1 MFDVLWTDPNRELM
15 GDRIIRKEQEARLKD
30 RDKKPKTENSRQSI
44 STEGSTSSDRGFGIF
59 TVRSR
64 RKTPTPSKSK
74 DGTTSPSRLAS
85 NSNRINRSSTYGARS
100 LLHHHDGSQ
109 GTRKPS
115 EKSHHPV
122 QFPEAADASSMSSPD
137 STSSKWTQRS
147 AATNSTGSGA
157 SIDDTEAT
165 LKPEYL
171 VQTLG
176 PSSFVTRITEVSY
189 SPRDP
194 ETDLDQI
201 VSEVH
206 ISSDRT
212 KASTP
217 PMIDHIPDLTVKA
230 NPLAFD
236 DPGSTASSSQS
247 PQTPPPIELQNNN
260 TIHTPGWNCND
271 RLVNPDA
278 WKPPHEWDCSPTKE
292 NAAMSDEEGL
302 QPSPVGGDSDQ
313 CMSPSLA
320 ALQREVKMMAAASP
334 ELMLANIKSSMGHS
348 SDATVYKELEM
359 SKKRW
364 MFSALQ
370 SEGYI
375 PFAECADKRPA
386 SPTSSKSSIYP
397 RILALYETQA
407 STSFLAAIHP
417 HASISHL
424 SPKPISPNLFPN
436 VHPILVPAIS
446 ACSGSRPLA
455 PQLYSTVTCLP
466 MPALFPSSEIP
477 PMLRH
482 IYRCL
487 APGGALHL
495 TLIDPQPVSSSM
507 GPKLRQ
513 WLFEKLLI
521 QLEKKCRTTY
531 PSGTFPAWLAVAK
544 LRGFGS
550 TITTVSVRA
559 VHDCASPMEE
569 DVKKT
574 TAVESELRC
583 LIARMLWQEV
593 WGNFVHADRWWWEE
607 EDIVQECI
615 ERGTYWQYSHIV
627 AVKNQRQAS

>member
-15 GDRIIRKEQEARLKD
+15 GERIIRKEQEARLKGK
-30 RDKKPKTENSRQSI
+30 DKKQKTENSRQSI
-44 STEGSTSSDRGFGIF
+44 STEGSASSERGFGIF

-64 RKTPTPSKSK
+64 RKTPTPSKTK
-74 DGTTSPSRLAS
+74 DPTTSLARLAS
-85 NSNRINRSSTYGARS
+85 NSSKANRTSAYGARS
-100 LLHHHDGSQ
+100 LLHHHDDSEV
-109 GTRKPS
+109 TVKPFGRG
-115 EKSHHPV
+115 HHPV
-122 QFPEAADASSMSSPD
+122 QFPDATDTSSLSSPD

-147 AATNSTGSGA
+147 VASNSTGARA
-157 SIDDTEAT
+157 SIDDTATT

-171 VQTLG
+171 YQTLG
-176 PSSFVTRITEVSY
+176 PSSFVTRTTDVIF

-194 ETDLDQI
+194 ETDLDQL

-206 ISSDRT
+206 ISADRM

-217 PMIDHIPDLTVKA
+217 LLIDPIPDLPEGV

-247 PQTPPPIELQNNN
+247 PRTPPPTELRNNA
-260 TIHTPGWNCND
+260 IIYTPGWNGND

-278 WKPPHEWDCSPTKE
+278 WKPPHEWDCTPTKE
-292 NAAMSDEEGL
+292 NTTLSDAEML
-302 QPSPVGGDSDQ
+302 HSSAVDDDSDQ

-320 ALQREVKMMAAASP
+320 ALQREVRMMAAASP

-370 SEGYI
+370 GEGYI
-375 PFAECADKRPA
+375 PFAECVDGRPG
-386 SPTSSKSSIYP
+386 SPNSLESSRYP

-407 STSFLAAIHP
+407 STSFLAALHP
-417 HASISHL
+417 QASISHL

-446 ACSGSRPLA
+446 ASSGSRPLA

-521 QLEKKCRTTY
+521 QLEKRCRTTY

-559 VHDCASPMEE
+559 IHECAMATE
-569 DVKKT
+569 DTKNT
-574 TAVESELRC
+574 TSVESELRC
-583 LIARMLWQEV
+583 LIARMLWQEI
-593 WGNFVHADRWWWEE
+593 WGKFVHADRWWWEE
-607 EDIVQECI
+607 EDIVQECV

-627 AVKNQRQAS
+627 AVKNKREAP

>member
-15 GDRIIRKEQEARLKD
+15 GERIIRKEQEARLKD
-30 RDKKPKTENSRQSI
+30 RDRKQKTENSRQSI
-44 STEGSTSSDRGFGIF
+44 STEGSTSSDHGFGIF

-64 RKTPTPSKSK
+64 RRTPTPSKSK
-74 DGTTSPSRLAS
+74 DITTSPARLAS
-85 NSNRINRSSTYGARS
+85 NSNKVNRTSAYGAKS
-100 LLHHHDGSQ
+100 LLQHHDNSQ
-109 GTRKPS
+109 ATVRHG

-122 QFPEAADASSMSSPD
+122 QFPEVADNSSMSSPD
-137 STSSKWTQRS
+137 SASSKWTQRS
-147 AATNSTGSGA
+147 AASNSTGAGA
-157 SIDDTEAT
+157 SIDNTETT

-171 VQTLG
+171 IQTLG
-176 PSSFVTRITEVSY
+176 PSSFVTRSTEVAF

-194 ETDLDQI
+194 ETDLDNL

-206 ISSDRT
+206 ISVDRFKT
-212 KASTP
+212 STP
-217 PMIDHIPDLTVKA
+217 PLIDHVPDLLNRA
-230 NPLAFD
+230 HPLAFD
-236 DPGSTASSSQS
+236 DPSSTASSSQS
-247 PQTPPPIELQNNN
+247 PRTPPPIELRKNGS
-260 TIHTPGWNCND
+260 IYTPGWNCND

-278 WKPPHEWDCSPTKE
+278 WKPPHEWDCTPTKE
-292 NAAMSDEEGL
+292 DATMSDEEKR
-302 QPSPVGGDSDQ
+302 QSSSVGDDFDQ

-320 ALQREVKMMAAASP
+320 ALQREVRMMAAASP

-370 SEGYI
+370 GEGYI
-375 PFAECADKRPA
+375 PFTECADSCPA
-386 SPTSSKSSIYP
+386 SPNSSKPSRYP

-407 STSFLAAIHP
+407 STSFLAALHP
-417 HASISHL
+417 QASISHL

-446 ACSGSRPLA
+446 AQSGSRPLA

-495 TLIDPQPVSSSM
+495 TLIDPQPISSSM

-521 QLEKKCRTTY
+521 QLEKRCRTTY

-559 VHDCASPMEE
+559 VHECATPME
-569 DVKKT
+569 DTKNT

-583 LIARMLWQEV
+583 LIARMLWQEI
-593 WGNFVHADRWWWEE
+593 WGKFVHADRWWWEE

-627 AVKNQRQAS
+627 AVKNRRQAP

>member
-15 GDRIIRKEQEARLKD
+15 GERIIRKEQEARLKE
-30 RDKKPKTENSRQSI
+30 RDKKQKTENSRRSI
-44 STEGSTSSDRGFGIF
+44 STEGSNSSDRGFGIF

-64 RKTPTPSKSK
+64 RKTPTPSKAK
-74 DGTTSPSRLAS
+74 DTTTSPARLAS
-85 NSNRINRSSTYGARS
+85 NTNKVNRTSAYCARS

-109 GTRKPS
+109 ATVKTG
-115 EKSHHPV
+115 EKGHHPV
-122 QFPEAADASSMSSPD
+122 QFPEVADTSSISSPD
-137 STSSKWTQRS
+137 STSSKWTHRS
-147 AATNSTGSGA
+147 AASNSTGA
-157 SIDDTEAT
+157 DAPIDVTETT

-171 VQTLG
+171 IQTLG
-176 PSSFVTRITEVSY
+176 PSSFVTRTTEVTF

-194 ETDLDQI
+194 ETDLDQL

-206 ISSDRT
+206 ISADRS

-217 PMIDHIPDLTVKA
+217 PLMDHMPRLPERV

-247 PQTPPPIELQNNN
+247 PRTPPPVELRNNAA
-260 TIHTPGWNCND
+260 IYTPGWNSND

-292 NAAMSDEEGL
+292 NATMSDEERL
-302 QPSPVGGDSDQ
+302 QSSPVGDDSDQ

-320 ALQREVKMMAAASP
+320 ALQREVRMMAAASP

-370 SEGYI
+370 KEGYI
-375 PFAECADKRPA
+375 PFSEPADSRPV
-386 SPTSSKSSIYP
+386 SPDSSKSSRYP

-407 STSFLAAIHP
+407 STSFLAALHP
-417 HASISHL
+417 QASISHL

-436 VHPILVPAIS
+436 VQPILVPAIS

-455 PQLYSTVTCLP
+455 PQLYSTVTCLH

-487 APGGALHL
+487 ATGGALHL

-521 QLEKKCRTTY
+521 QLEKRCRTTY

-559 VHDCASPMEE
+559 VHECASSIE
-569 DVKKT
+569 DTKKT

-583 LIARMLWQEV
+583 LIARMLWQEI
-593 WGNFVHADRWWWEE
+593 WGKFVHADRWWWEE

-627 AVKNQRQAS
+627 AVKNKRQAS

>member
-15 GDRIIRKEQEARLKD
+15 GERIIRKEQEARLRD
-30 RDKKPKTENSRQSI
+30 RDKKQKTENSRQSI

-64 RKTPTPSKSK
+64 RKTSTPSKIK
-74 DGTTSPSRLAS
+74 DPTTSPARLAS
-85 NSNRINRSSTYGARS
+85 SSSKVNRTSAYGARS
-100 LLHHHDGSQ
+100 LLHHDGSQ
-109 GTRKPS
+109 ATARDG

-122 QFPEAADASSMSSPD
+122 QLPEVADNSSMSSPD
-137 STSSKWTQRS
+137 SASSKWTQRS
-147 AATNSTGSGA
+147 AVSNSTGAGA
-157 SIDDTEAT
+157 SVGDAETT

-171 VQTLG
+171 IQPLG
-176 PSSFVTRITEVSY
+176 PSSFVTRTTEVTF

-194 ETDLDQI
+194 EIDLDNLI
-201 VSEVH
+201 SEVN
-206 ISSDRT
+206 ISADRS
-212 KASTP
+212 KPATP
-217 PMIDHIPDLTVKA
+217 PLTDHIMDLPDRA

-247 PQTPPPIELQNNN
+247 PRTPPPIGLRNN
-260 TIHTPGWNCND
+260 TAIYTPGWNCND
-271 RLVNPDA
+271 RLINLDA
-278 WKPPHEWDCSPTKE
+278 WKPPHEWDCTPTQE
-292 NAAMSDEEGL
+292 NAIISDDERRHS
-302 QPSPVGGDSDQ
+302 SPVGDDADQ
-313 CMSPSLA
+313 CMSPNLA
-320 ALQREVKMMAAASP
+320 ALQREVRMMAAASP

-370 SEGYI
+370 GEGYI
-375 PFAECADKRPA
+375 PFTECVDSRPA
-386 SPTSSKSSIYP
+386 SPNSSKSSGYP

-407 STSFLAAIHP
+407 STSFLAALHP
-417 HASISHL
+417 QASVSHL

-521 QLEKKCRTTY
+521 QLEKRCRTTY

-559 VHDCASPMEE
+559 VHECTTPME
-569 DVKKT
+569 DAKNT

-583 LIARMLWQEV
+583 LIARMLWQEI
-593 WGNFVHADRWWWEE
+593 WGKFVHADRWWWEE
-607 EDIVQECI
+607 EEIVQECI

-627 AVKNQRQAS
+627 AVKNKRQAP

>member
-15 GDRIIRKEQEARLKD
+15 GERIMRKEQEAKVKERD
-30 RDKKPKTENSRQSI
+30 RKQKSENSRQSI
-44 STEGSTSSDRGFGIF
+44 STEGSASSDRGFGIF
-59 TVRSR
+59 AVRSR
-64 RKTPTPSKSK
+64 RKTSTPSKTKGSTTPLA
-74 DGTTSPSRLAS
+74 GTTSK
-85 NSNRINRSSTYGARS
+85 INRTSAYRVKS
-100 LLHHHDGSQ
+100 LHRHQDDSEV
-109 GTRKPS
+109 TVKPT
-115 EKSHHPV
+115 EKDHLPV
-122 QFPEAADASSMSSPD
+122 QSPEAADTSSLSSPD
-137 STSSKWTQRS
+137 STLSKWTQPS
-147 AATNSTGSGA
+147 AATNSTGGGA
-157 SIDDTEAT
+157 SIDDTTIAPKTE
-165 LKPEYL
+165 LFI
-171 VQTLG
+171 QNLG
-176 PSSFVTRITEVSY
+176 QSSFVTRATEVTY
-189 SPRDP
+189 SPRDS
-194 ETDLDQI
+194 ETDLDQL

-206 ISSDRT
+206 ISADRA
-212 KASTP
+212 KAPTP
-217 PMIDHIPDLTVKA
+217 PTLDLILDLPERS

-236 DPGSTASSSQS
+236 DPGSMASPFQS
-247 PQTPPPIELQNNN
+247 PRTPPPIELRNN
-260 TIHTPGWNCND
+260 TIIYTPGWNGND
-271 RLVNPDA
+271 RLGNPDA
-278 WKPPHEWDCSPTKE
+278 WKPPHEWDCTSTKE
-292 NAAMSDEEGL
+292 NGIQSDEDRL
-302 QPSPVGGDSDQ
+302 HSSAVSDDSDQ

-320 ALQREVKMMAAASP
+320 ALQREVRMMAAASS

-359 SKKRW
+359 TKKRW

-375 PFAECADKRPA
+375 PLVECPDNYLG
-386 SPTSSKSSIYP
+386 SPGSPKSSRYP

-407 STSFLAAIHP
+407 SASFLAALHP
-417 HASISHL
+417 QASVSHL

-436 VHPILVPAIS
+436 VQPILVPTIS
-446 ACSGSRPLA
+446 ASAGSRPLA
-455 PQLYSTVTCLP
+455 PQLYSTVTCFP

-521 QLEKKCRTTY
+521 QLEKRCRTTY

-559 VHDCASPMEE
+559 VHEIASTTE
-569 DVKKT
+569 DTKET
-574 TAVESELRC
+574 LSVESELRC
-583 LIARMLWQEV
+583 LIARMLWQEI
-593 WGNFVHADRWWWEE
+593 WGKFVHADRWWWEE
-607 EDIVQECI
+607 EDIAQECI

-627 AVKNQRQAS
+627 AVKNKRQTS